1 MPRRAPPSAP
11 APAAS
16 GKRAREHVAD
26 DDGAA
31 ADDDDHP
38 QGPRTTTS
46 IADDAAALV
55 AVDASE
61 AEGWEAQRSS
71 RGVGSRLVFGVVS
84 AGVPTV
90 HAASPLP
97 SPSLAFARLPS
108 PSLAFPHLRS
118 PSIRCAR
125 AC

>member
-31 ADDDDHP
+31 DDDDDHP

-46 IADDAAALV
+46 IAEKSNAEKKALR
-55 AVDASE
+55 E
-61 AEGWEAQRSS
+61 KHLGP
-71 RGVGSRLVFGVVS
+71 GGGSPG
-84 AGVPTV
+84 
-90 HAASPLP
+90 
-97 SPSLAFARLPS
+97 
-108 PSLAFPHLRS
+108 
-118 PSIRCAR
+118 
-125 AC
+125 